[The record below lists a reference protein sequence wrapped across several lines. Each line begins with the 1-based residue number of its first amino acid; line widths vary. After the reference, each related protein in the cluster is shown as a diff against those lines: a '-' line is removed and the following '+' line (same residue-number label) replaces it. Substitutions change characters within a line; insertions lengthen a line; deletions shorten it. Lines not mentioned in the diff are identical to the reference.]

1 MFTCK
6 NCGSTD
12 TDASR
17 LCAPDFEVTP
27 KKHCGTPANEVCDG
41 HKPVMK
47 FTCDACGSLSARP
60 DNLCSPRESH

>member
-12 TDASR
+12 NDASR
-17 LCAPDFEVTP
+17 LCAPDFEATP
-27 KKHCGTPANEVCDG
+27 KKHCGTPASEVCDG

-47 FTCDACGSLSARP
+47 FTCDACGSLSASA

>member
-27 KKHCGTPANEVCDG
+27 KKHCGTSANEVCDS

-47 FTCDACGSLSARP
+47 FTCDACGSLSAQP